1 MELGFYV
8 RYGNVLFHVGIEFKI
23 LLTLRID
30 EGPQRAGVDRYQVG
44 DLLYACGE
52 LDWVFV

>member
-8 RYGNVLFHVGIEFKI
+8 RYGNVLFHVRVEFEI
-23 LLTLRID
+23 LFTLRSD
-30 EGPQRAGVDRYQVG
+30 EGPQRAGVDSYQVG

-52 LDWVFV
+52 LDWDFV